1 MLQSERIGSSL
12 WHSVADGHTDRM
24 GLLLLLCCDEGSQ
37 VGCSR
42 MQCIQE
48 SDSPAGLPRQS
59 LPFHPET
66 QLWISFPLPE
76 CVGVGLNGGG
86 EHHCTLS
93 GDNHHLLCF
102 CSVQN
107 KLLSKGLSLTHP
119 PASSSCLPSPDP
131 AAASSPSTVDS
142 VSPARKVAVLNN

>member
-1 MLQSERIGSSL
+1 
-12 WHSVADGHTDRM
+12 M
-24 GLLLLLCCDEGSQ
+24 GVRCGILSQ
-37 VGCSR
+37 MDTQTGWVCSR
-42 MQCIQE
+42 YFAVIKGARLVVAECSVSRSQTVLLG
-48 SDSPAGLPRQS
+48 SPDRGFSSVLRP
-59 LPFHPET
+59 T

-76 CVGVGLNGGG
+76 CVGVGLHSGG
-86 EHHCTLS
+86 EHRCALP

-119 PASSSCLPSPDP
+119 PASPSCLPSPDP